1 MFSAHVEPLNA
12 LLEDCSRLKE
22 LSKDATSFR
31 EGCTKL
37 GAVGDEIKLAAN
49 NAAQKVGNED
59 QSLYLSK
66 IFAPCHKEVSLATT
80 LIEVCALGSV
90 VHRVYF
96 TPPGNSDFHP
106 LSHMPLSRES
116 LIAS

>member
-66 IFAPCHKEVSLATT
+66 IFASCHKEVSLATT
-80 LIEVCALGSV
+80 LIEVRATGASCVPTHCERDFQPLRLISLTSV
-90 VHRVYF
+90 QH
-96 TPPGNSDFHP
+96 
-106 LSHMPLSRES
+106 SH
-116 LIAS
+116 AS

>member
-66 IFAPCHKEVSLATT
+66 IFASCHKEVSLATT
-80 LIEVCALGSV
+80 LIEVRVTGVSCVQSALSQFV
-90 VHRVYF
+90 
-96 TPPGNSDFHP
+96 SHP
-106 LSHMPLSRES
+106 L
-116 LIAS
+116 